1 MAYNIKDYEQ
11 VSVSTDAILLAY
23 DEQEGL
29 KAIVM
34 RRPQAE
40 EFFADKLT
48 LIGGFTHKGN
58 YFIDECIN
66 TLKRKINLT
75 LNSEQLY
82 EQHVISTPNRDPRGW
97 IVSVPYISYLDTEQY
112 KELDKSKVV
121 IIDVTIN
128 DNITLTLDG
137 DELTENDFGFDHYT
151 ILMDTIAELIKSTEW
166 SLRFTQLIGQ
176 AFTLK
181 SAHELY
187 TLLNPNNTVVINN
200 FKRKFK
206 LLLEETQL
214 VSKDK
219 KPGVKAKLYSAKTFY

>member
-1 MAYNIKDYEQ
+1 MSYNIKDYEQ

-23 DEQEGL
+23 DANEGL

-34 RRPQAE
+34 RRPSTE
-40 EFFADKLT
+40 EFFPDKLT

-66 TLKRKINLT
+66 TLQRKINLI
-75 LNSEQLY
+75 LSPEQLY

-97 IVSVPYISYLDTEQY
+97 IVSVPYISYLDTKQY
-112 KELDKSKVV
+112 QELDKSKVV
-121 IIDVTIN
+121 VVDIAIADT
-128 DNITLTLDG
+128 ITLTLNG
-137 DELTENDFGFDHYT
+137 ENLTETDFGFDHYT
-151 ILMDTIAELIKSTEW
+151 ILMNTIKELIKSSEW
-166 SLRFTQLIGQ
+166 SLRFTQLLGK

-181 SAHELY
+181 RAHQLY
-187 TLLNPNNTVVINN
+187 SLLNPNNTVLINN

-206 LLLEETQL
+206 TLLEETTL

-219 KPGVKAKLYSAKTFY
+219 QPGVKAKLYSAKTFY

>member
-1 MAYNIKDYEQ
+1 MAYNIKDYKQ

-23 DEQEGL
+23 DKQEGL

-34 RRPQAE
+34 RRPSTE

-75 LNSEQLY
+75 LNPEQLY
-82 EQHVISTPNRDPRGW
+82 EQHVIW
-97 IVSVPYISYLDTEQY
+97 IVSVPYISYLTTEQY

-121 IIDVTIN
+121 IVDVTIT
-128 DNITLTLDG
+128 DKITLTLD
-137 DELTENDFGFDHYT
+137 DKELTETDFGFDHYT

-181 SAHELY
+181 SAHKLY

-206 LLLEETQL
+206 LLLDETQL

>member
-23 DEQEGL
+23 DENKGL

-34 RRPQAE
+34 RRLQAE
-40 EFFADKLT
+40 EFFANKLT

-75 LNSEQLY
+75 LSPEQLY
-82 EQHVISTPNRDPRGW
+82 EQHVISAPNRDPRGW

-112 KELDKSKVV
+112 KALDKSKVV
-121 IIDVTIN
+121 IVDVAIS
-128 DNITLTLDG
+128 DKITLSLGGET
-137 DELTENDFGFDHYT
+137 LTETDFGFDHYT
-151 ILMDTIAELIKSTEW
+151 ILMNTIAELIKSTEW
-166 SLRFTQLIGQ
+166 SLRFTQLLGK

-187 TLLNPNNTVVINN
+187 CLLNPDNTVLINN

-206 LLLEETQL
+206 SLLTETQL